1 MNKLLTGAVMLDSLI
16 IAYIQFMIMLIQLKK
31 SAKCFHNINASN
43 LKQGVFVQSK
53 TTPVI
58 SE

>member
-1 MNKLLTGAVMLDSLI
+1 MLVSLI
-16 IAYIQFMIMLIQLKK
+16 LAYVQFMIMLIELKK
-31 SAKCFHNINASN
+31 GAKCLHNINASN
-43 LKQGVFVQSK
+43 LKQGVFAQSK